1 MDLTRTMVN
10 SPKVSI
16 LIPVYNR
23 EKIIL
28 ETLHSAVNQTYKNVE
43 IIVVDN
49 KSTDNTF
56 EILKVFAESYPNVKV
71 YQNEENIGPVRNWKK
86 CLDYA
91 TGEYAKI
98 LWSDDLIT
106 PDFIEKTLPYLIDH
120 EDVGFVFTGTEIFND
135 DTGQRSKA
143 YFIGESGIYDT
154 GKYIESCLLGKPLP
168 VPVSPGN
175 ALFRK
180 KDLETN
186 ILLDV
191 PNKIGS
197 DFKMHAIG
205 NDALIYLLTA
215 KDYPRFAFVNE
226 TLSSFRAHNDSI
238 TISSDSIKLTILY
251 HIAKAYFVEN
261 YVDDI
266 ILRRKFNA
274 RLLGICLKNMLIG
287 KYAGVTSVKDFYLKS
302 NNTSIDGMYFVT
314 LLIKG
319 AVNLISCK
327 LEKVHFRV
335 NSKKGALCC

>member
-1 MDLTRTMVN
+1 MV
-10 SPKVSI
+10 SIPKVSI

-23 EKIIL
+23 ARIIL
-28 ETLHSAVNQTYKNVE
+28 ETLHSAVNQTYKNIE

-56 EILKVFAESYPNVKV
+56 ETIKEFAKLYPNVKV
-71 YQNEENIGPVRNWKK
+71 YQNEENIGPVRNWRK

-98 LWSDDLIT
+98 LWSDDLIAPT
-106 PDFIEKTLPYLIDH
+106 FIEKTLPFLTNN

-135 DTGQRSKA
+135 DTGKKIRV
-143 YFIGESGIYDT
+143 YFIGETGIYDT
-154 GKYIESCLLGKPLP
+154 QLFIESSLLGEPLN

-180 KDLETN
+180 KDLEKN

-215 KDYPRFAFVNE
+215 TDYPKFAFINE
-226 TLSSFRAHNDSI
+226 PLSFFRAHRDSI
-238 TISSDSIKLTILY
+238 TISSDKSKFSTLY
-251 HIAKAYFVEN
+251 NIAKAHFVEN
-261 YVDDI
+261 YLVDDK
-266 ILRRKFNA
+266 LRRKFNS
-274 RLLGICLKNMLIG
+274 RLLWFILLNRKNI
-287 KYAGVTSVKDFYLKS
+287 KIKKVEDFYTK
-302 NNTSIDGMYFVT
+302 
-314 LLIKG
+314 
-319 AVNLISCK
+319 
-327 LEKVHFRV
+327 
-335 NSKKGALCC
+335 NSKVYLNYLFLGKLAFKKLFKIPFSFVRKFLLPPNAQAADILGNY

>member
-1 MDLTRTMVN
+1 MKN

-16 LIPVYNR
+16 LIPTHNR
-23 EKIIL
+23 AKIIL
-28 ETLHSAVNQTYKNVE
+28 ETLNCAVNQTYKNTE

-49 KSTDNTF
+49 KSTDNSY
-56 EILKVFAESYPNVKV
+56 EIIKNFAKSYPNVRA
-71 YQNEENIGPVRNWKK
+71 YQNEENIGPVRNWRR

-98 LWSDDLIT
+98 LWSDDLIA
-106 PDFIEKTLPYLIDH
+106 PDFIEKTLPYLEDH

-135 DTGQRSKA
+135 DTGQKDKA
-143 YFIGESGIYDT
+143 YFIGETGIYDT
-154 GKYIESCLLGKPLP
+154 GKYIESSLLGKPLP

-180 KDLETN
+180 KELEKN
-186 ILLDV
+186 LILDV

-226 TLSSFRAHNDSI
+226 TLASFRAHNDSI

-251 HIAKAYFVEN
+251 NIAKAYFVEN
-261 YVDDI
+261 YISDI
-266 ILRRKFNA
+266 KLRRKFNA
-274 RLLGICLKNMLIG
+274 RVFVICLKNMFTG
-287 KYAGVTSVKDFYLKS
+287 KYGGVTSVRDFYLKE
-302 NNTSIDGMYFVT
+302 NNTAINGVYFLL
-314 LLIKG
+314 LLIKWVVKRLLPKRTKDE
-319 AVNLISCK
+319 A
-327 LEKVHFRV
+327 
-335 NSKKGALCC
+335 A